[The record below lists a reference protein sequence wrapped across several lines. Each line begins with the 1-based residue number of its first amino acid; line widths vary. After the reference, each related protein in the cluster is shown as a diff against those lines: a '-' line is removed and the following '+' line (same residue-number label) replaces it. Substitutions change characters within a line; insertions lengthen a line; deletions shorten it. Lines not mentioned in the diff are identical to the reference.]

1 MCIKDMRTI
10 HLLHYQ
16 FSLPNSSGSLTS
28 QLQTMAASQVSGM
41 KMRNLLFAVILGLLA
56 VVHSTPVN
64 TVTQIPTKAED
75 EVMRQAVTEGFLV
88 DHFSLPSLT
97 TESPKGDTTVQ
108 ASQQPSSDSTVSDAV
123 EGYIGETNDV
133 STTSVSLQFS
143 TTTQSVSD
151 APSSTSTVVPGHT
164 DDSSSDLTTTQSH
177 HASFTTSSVANE
189 AQSSVTPDRIPVSQ
203 TTDLAVSIFHFLS
216 TQSSDS
222 GSGDGQTD
230 STTTSSMTS
239 SSNTE
244 ASTAS
249 SISTTETSAASS
261 TSTTETS
268 AASSTST
275 TEASTASSTSTT
287 ETSAASSTS
296 TTEASTASSTSTT
309 ETSAASSTSTTEAS
323 TASSTS
329 MTETSTASGTGEGSE
344 LGSGM
349 EIVKMAEPRRFG
361 GVESKVGD
369 PPIQPESQ
377 NKEHKTPSWIIIVGF
392 VVGIAALVM
401 LFVAIAT
408 RDKWNGPSKASQQE
422 TKTNDSN
429 QQRGLEMETFLHKDN
444 PKENGKASEYTVIPL
459 DELPEKYSSH

>member
-1 MCIKDMRTI
+1 
-10 HLLHYQ
+10 
-16 FSLPNSSGSLTS
+16 
-28 QLQTMAASQVSGM
+28 MAASQVSGM

-164 DDSSSDLTTTQSH
+164 DDSSSDSTTTQSH

-203 TTDLAVSIFHFLS
+203 TTDPAVSIFHFLS

-249 SISTTETSAASS
+249 SISMTETSAASS
-261 TSTTETS
+261 ASTTET
-268 AASSTST
+268 
-275 TEASTASSTSTT
+275 
-287 ETSAASSTS
+287 
-296 TTEASTASSTSTT
+296 
-309 ETSAASSTSTTEAS
+309 S

-329 MTETSTASGTGEGSE
+329 MTETSTASSTSTTETSTASGSGEGSE

-349 EIVKMAEPRRFG
+349 EIIEIIAKTKRLSLA
-361 GVESKVGD
+361 ESKVED
-369 PPIQPESQ
+369 PPIQPGSQ
-377 NKEHKTPSWIIIVGF
+377 NKEHKTPSWIVIVGF